1 MCTKTDLI
9 RFPHLHT
16 IKLCSGPLRRMTT
29 KWKTYERIYIA
40 LTNKSRKLIS
50 LEQSVSCLLVVEA
63 CLLLFWL
70 LAASGRFR
78 LDPET
83 SGFRSVVRTHC
94 FKDMTGKFKLHFLC
108 LKKTDNV
115 LIEEEHSLFW
125 WETAGVLPISHWIY
139 IISEIAAGC
148 NVLSFSFLFF
158 LHEFKKKIGSRL
170 AGSFVHS
177 LPRKMTLWQK
187 FWTGKKHGLYAD
199 KTSQDIQ
206 RLADQRD
213 RWSGK
218 CEMWLCS
225 SKAHV
230 CISSFKKKI
239 NKWWKLCCTDGF
251 FILFK
256 SDHKFQWIHPKV

>member
-29 KWKTYERIYIA
+29 KWKTYERIHIA
-40 LTNKSRKLIS
+40 LTNKGRKLIS

-83 SGFRSVVRTHC
+83 SGFHSVVRTHS
-94 FKDMTGKFKLHFLC
+94 FKDTTWKLKLHFLC

-115 LIEEEHSLFW
+115 LIQEEHSLFW

-148 NVLSFSFLFF
+148 NVLSFSFFSFF
-158 LHEFKKKIGSRL
+158 CTSSKRKL
-170 AGSFVHS
+170 ALDWQALLSI
-177 LPRKMTLWQK
+177 LPLPLWQK
-187 FWTGKKHGLYAD
+187 FWTG
-199 KTSQDIQ
+199 
-206 RLADQRD
+206 
-213 RWSGK
+213 
-218 CEMWLCS
+218 E
-225 SKAHV
+225 
-230 CISSFKKKI
+230 
-239 NKWWKLCCTDGF
+239 
-251 FILFK
+251 
-256 SDHKFQWIHPKV
+256 

>member
-158 LHEFKKKIGSRL
+158 CTSSKRKL
-170 AGSFVHS
+170 ALDWQALLSILYQERWLFGKSFELGKNMDCTQIQQV
-177 LPRKMTLWQK
+177 RIYKGWQINV
-187 FWTGKKHGLYAD
+187 TDGAENVRCDCAL
-199 KTSQDIQ
+199 Q
-206 RLADQRD
+206 RLTSAFHP
-213 RWSGK
+213 
-218 CEMWLCS
+218 L
-225 SKAHV
+225 
-230 CISSFKKKI
+230 KK
-239 NKWWKLCCTDGF
+239 N
-251 FILFK
+251 
-256 SDHKFQWIHPKV
+256 Q